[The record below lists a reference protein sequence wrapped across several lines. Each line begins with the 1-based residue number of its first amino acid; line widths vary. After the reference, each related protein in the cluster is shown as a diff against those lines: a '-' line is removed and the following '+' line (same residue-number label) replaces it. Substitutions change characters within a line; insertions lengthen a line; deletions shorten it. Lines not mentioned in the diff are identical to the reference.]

1 MSVFVQSKLLPSGH
15 SIPSLALGMFQS
27 SPDAEA
33 YNAVLT
39 ALKLGYRH
47 IDTATFYGNEGDV
60 GRAIRDSGI
69 SRKEIFVTS
78 KYFEM
83 HGWSYHRVVNSVR
96 ESNRELGLGY
106 IDLYL
111 LHAPCEGSTRAEAWR
126 ALEDMRTEGLVRDI
140 GVSSFGKGHLLKLA
154 KTWRVKPA
162 VNQVELHPWLA
173 RRDTVKFCEDQGI
186 ILEAYSPLAQGKKMD
201 DPVIMEIAKELNA
214 TQAQVMIAWSL
225 AKGFIALPKSVR
237 ESHIKSNLDASNL
250 KLSVNQMMK
259 LGNLDE
265 YFISGWD
272 PIRHHN
278 V

>member
-27 SPDAEA
+27 SPGAEA

-47 IDTATFYGNEGDV
+47 IDTATFYENEGDV

-96 ESNRELGLGY
+96 ESNRELGLG
-106 IDLYL
+106 
-111 LHAPCEGSTRAEAWR
+111 
-126 ALEDMRTEGLVRDI
+126 
-140 GVSSFGKGHLLKLA
+140 FGKGHLLKLA

-214 TQAQVMIAWSL
+214 TQAQVMVAWSL

-237 ESHIKSNLDASNL
+237 ESHIKSNLDASNQ